1 MYFSDTRNWRVYRNE
16 LSAIFANNSQILANN
31 FHQSGYDEYRNW
43 ASSLQYNDFFLLR
56 YNPQNGPLAGSQLV
70 LNMPSGWASSDDE
83 GRVVNDMMMAMEYR
97 TKFGADHISNKVDAD
112 NDAHTVNQNK

>member
-1 MYFSDTRNWRVYRNE
+1 M
-16 LSAIFANNSQILANN
+16 
-31 FHQSGYDEYRNW
+31 
-43 ASSLQYNDFFLLR
+43 LR

-70 LNMPSGWASSDDE
+70 LSMPSGWASSDDE
-83 GRVVNDMMMAMEYR
+83 GRVVTDMMMAMEYR